1 MVIATPDQHPEPIR
15 AANDDCDL
23 RCLCGALLARM
34 VEGGV
39 EIKCRRCKRVVIVP
53 LTAAAEGARSGDDL

>member
-1 MVIATPDQHPEPIR
+1 MEAHGKSEPEVE
-15 AANDDCDL
+15 AHDCDV
-23 RCLCGALLARM
+23 RCGCGALLARV

-53 LTAAAEGARSGDDL
+53 LEAPLPKDHPTSR